1 MNFEF
6 QHNYVSAY
14 DHVVLIQQAQPLSMS
29 FSKLFEVRDK
39 DMPYAYRVKVSRIIA
54 G

>member
-14 DHVVLIQQAQPLSMS
+14 GHVVLIQHAQALSMP